1 MPLKVNADEFVEKH
15 ARRLKGATEDIRRG
29 IQRVSVA
36 PGELAAKKQEK
47 MKAKL
52 IAKIDDGTWAER
64 VAGVSL
70 EDWKRKAE
78 TKGIARIATG
88 IDEAAAKVR
97 NFAEQ
102 LLPAVEAAK
111 SKVDSMPDMTLEDSI
126 NRMATF
132 TREMSKFK
140 KR

>member
-1 MPLKVNADEFVEKH
+1 MGLKVNPAEFVEKH

-29 IQRVSVA
+29 IQRVDVA
-36 PGELAAKKQEK
+36 PGIKAAAKQDK

-52 IAKIDDGTWAER
+52 VASIDDGTWANR
-64 VAGVSL
+64 VKAVSL

-78 TKGIARIATG
+78 TKGLARIATG
-88 IDEAAAKVR
+88 IDEAAPKVL

-111 SKVDSMPDMTLEDSI
+111 SKVDAMPDMTLEDSI

-140 KR
+140 KK